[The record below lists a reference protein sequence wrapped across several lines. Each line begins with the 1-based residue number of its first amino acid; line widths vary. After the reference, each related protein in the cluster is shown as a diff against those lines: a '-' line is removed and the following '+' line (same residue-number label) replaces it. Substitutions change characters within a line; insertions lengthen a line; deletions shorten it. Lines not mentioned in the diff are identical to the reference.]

1 MNLVNSKILHL
12 YRTLEILLLFISGQ
26 LHLKK
31 RHPPIRGRCVPCGC
45 DRKFLDHILARI
57 RKDWSFWEKMEA
69 TIALQDLPPD
79 MLGVILG
86 FCEIYDLPNVARVCN
101 NWRRVTM
108 IPWVV
113 DSMMQETAQ
122 ASKSSS
128 GLGYPFIDS
137 SLFFFLLLPYSLL
150 SSSWPFDSPLLR
162 G

>member
-1 MNLVNSKILHL
+1 
-12 YRTLEILLLFISGQ
+12 
-26 LHLKK
+26 
-31 RHPPIRGRCVPCGC
+31 
-45 DRKFLDHILARI
+45 
-57 RKDWSFWEKMEA
+57 MEA

-162 G
+162 GQKHFSLISPLVCLFLVLTECDWIYYVRSALLVRTEWQKEYDCGHRTNFCKYALTRSVRYSCF